1 MQIHG
6 VYGLEEN
13 EFIVGQGFK
22 VVEVSMNKTY
32 VQITILVDTDQ
43 VNPEDIPS
51 LIKRR
56 VPEAKDVYLEW
67 IDDEGEDYTEYGID
81 DEWELS

>member
-1 MQIHG
+1 
-6 VYGLEEN
+6 
-13 EFIVGQGFK
+13 
-22 VVEVSMNKTY
+22 MNKTY

-56 VPEAKDVYLEW
+56 VPEARDVYLDW
-67 IDDEGEDYTEYGID
+67 IGNEGEDYTEYGVD
-81 DEWELS
+81 DGWGLS